1 MLYRSAGS
9 GSCHLK
15 SFVILSAIAFDVEL
29 PFSELAVLP
38 SFSNTVHRE
47 DNICRFP
54 TLYVKILC
62 GARAAQPRSAI
73 YLSLLS
79 NRNSLFHSRG
89 ITGSG
94 RKRGRDASGLGA
106 QESQFHLQLLDR

>member
-15 SFVILSAIAFDVEL
+15 RLVILSAIAFDVEL

-38 SFSNTVHRE
+38 SFFSAVHRE
-47 DNICRFP
+47 DNICCFP

-62 GARAAQPRSAI
+62 GARAAQLRSAI

-79 NRNSLFHSRG
+79 NSNSFFHSRG
-89 ITGSG
+89 ITGGG
-94 RKRGRDASGLGA
+94 RKRGRDAFGLGA
-106 QESQFHLQLLDR
+106 QESQFCLQLLDR